1 MIFKWWLSP
10 LKHNFKNGGKEMRET
25 VKKLV
30 EEHWDSDWHDSRL
43 IEDEIDW
50 VMKFAHDLVIAVLE
64 KRLKEIAEQ
73 ETKVSLILEREYLE
87 KYIKALI
94 QQRAD
99 SGGDR

>member
-1 MIFKWWLSP
+1 
-10 LKHNFKNGGKEMRET
+10 MRET

-30 EEHWDSDWHDSRL
+30 EEHWNSDWHDTRL

-50 VMKFAHDLVIAVLE
+50 VMKFAHGLVITVFE

-87 KYIKALI
+87 KYIKALK
-94 QQRAD
+94 QQRPS

>member
-1 MIFKWWLSP
+1 
-10 LKHNFKNGGKEMRET
+10 MRET

-50 VMKFAHDLVIAVLE
+50 VMRFAHDLVIATLE

-73 ETKVSLILEREYLE
+73 EARVSLILEKEYLE
-87 KYIKALI
+87 EYINTLK
-94 QQRAD
+94 QQRLS

>member
-1 MIFKWWLSP
+1 
-10 LKHNFKNGGKEMRET
+10 MRET

-50 VMKFAHDLVIAVLE
+50 VMGFAHDLVIATLE

-73 ETKVSLILEREYLE
+73 EARVSLILEKEYLE
-87 KYIKALI
+87 EYIKTLK
-94 QQRAD
+94 QQRLS